1 VAVRA
6 LAFDVFGTSE
16 RNVERVRRGYAALAS
31 GDMETV
37 RAFLDPKVT
46 FEEGLEDVRN
56 HPARFIAAG
65 DRVKVERRQLRGWE
79 VADGR
84 GDSAETAAADP

>member
-1 VAVRA
+1 MAVRA

-16 RNVERVRRGYAALAS
+16 RNVDRVRRGYAAFAS

-37 RAFLDPKVT
+37 RAFVDPKVT
-46 FEEGLEDVRN
+46 FEEGLEDVRY
-56 HPARFIAAG
+56 HPARFIAG
-65 DRVKVERRQLRGWE
+65 NRVKVERRQFQVWK

-84 GDSAETAAADP
+84 GPSAETAAADP